1 MTLPSDYA
9 ERVYAGVLGKL
20 IGVYLGRPFEGW
32 TYERIMEHLG
42 EIHYYVHEKLG
53 VPLIVTDD
61 DISGTFTFV
70 RALEDYGNSK
80 DVTPEQMGKGWLNY
94 LIEND
99 TILWWGGMGNSTE
112 HTAYLR
118 LKSGIPAPQ
127 SGSMELN
134 GKVVAEQIGAQIFID
149 GFAMVAPGNPD
160 LAVDLA
166 KRAGSV
172 SHDGEAIYGA
182 QVLTAMESLAFIEP
196 DIDKLIDAAVDHIPK
211 DSVIYQMIADIR
223 EWHKEESDWRKT
235 REKIE
240 AHYGYDKY
248 GGNCHMVPNH
258 GLMIFALL
266 YGEDDFQKTQM
277 ILNTSGWDT
286 DCNAGNIGC
295 LMGIKNG
302 LAGLEAGPDF
312 RGPVADKLYLPTAD
326 GGRAISDAVT
336 EAFHL
341 INMGRALAGEAPLK
355 PKNGARFHFEMP
367 GSVQGFEVE
376 DSVDVRGTLKLENV
390 PGHSDSGARSLALH
404 YKGLAGGRVARA
416 ATPTFIP
423 SLEVA
428 KYFEGRGYKLLAS
441 PTLYTGQMV
450 RARVTASKDNAMSI
464 ECRLYIRPYIADD
477 ELGLIRAE
485 SATFAAGECKEL
497 EWTVPDTDASPIAF
511 VGLELSGTKG
521 ATGSVYLDYLT
532 WEGAPNT
539 VLNRPSFKER
549 GFRKPEST
557 GMMWKRAWVNGL
569 DHKDRI
575 ETLDFYP
582 ETYRLIQNT
591 GRGLISQGAKDWT
604 DYQVTARMTPHLCK
618 AGGVAVRAQGMR
630 RYYAFLCDAESMKI
644 VRTFDEDEVL
654 AQTDTGWTFGVPYEL
669 NLKVAGDTLTASV
682 NGAVVLEATDEVNKL
697 TGGGVALICEE
708 GRIGCD
714 HVEVKPL

>member
-1 MTLPSDYA
+1 MALPVDYA
-9 ERVYAGVLGKL
+9 ERVYAGVLGKI

-32 TYERIMEHLG
+32 EYDRIMEHLG
-42 EIHYYVHEKLG
+42 EINYYVHEKLN

-70 RALEDYGNSK
+70 RAMEDYGNTA
-80 DVTPEQMGKGWLNY
+80 DVTAEQMGKGWLNY
-94 LIEND
+94 LIED
-99 TILWWGGMGNSTE
+99 ETILWWGGMGNSTE
-112 HTAYLR
+112 HTAYMR
-118 LKSGIPAPQ
+118 LKAGIPAPQ
-127 SGSMELN
+127 SGSIELN

-149 GFAMVAPGNPD
+149 GFAMVAPGDPD

-182 QVLTAMESLAFIEP
+182 QVLTAMESLAFIES
-196 DIDKLIDAAVDHIPK
+196 DTNKLLDAAVKYIPQ

-223 EWHKEESDWRKT
+223 EWHKNEPDWRKT

-240 AHYGYDKY
+240 ANYGYDKY

-266 YGEDDFQKTQM
+266 YGDDDFQKTQM

-302 LAGLEAGPDF
+302 LAGIDAGPDF

-326 GGRAISDAVT
+326 GGRAISDALT
-336 EAFHL
+336 ESFHI
-341 INMGRALAGEAPLK
+341 INMGRALAGKSPLN
-355 PKNGARFHFEMP
+355 PKNGVRFHFEMP
-367 GSVQGFEVE
+367 GSVQGFEAE
-376 DSVDVRGTLKLENV
+376 DSTEVRGTLDIENV
-390 PGHSDSGARSLALH
+390 AGYSSSGERSLALH
-404 YKGLAGGRVARA
+404 YKGLAEGRTARA

-441 PTLYTGQMV
+441 PTIYTGQTIK
-450 RARVTASKDNAMSI
+450 ARVTASSDNTSPI
-464 ECRLYIRPYIADD
+464 NCNLYLQPYVAQD
-477 ELGLIRAE
+477 ELGFVKAE
-485 SATFAAGECKEL
+485 PVSLAAGESQNL
-497 EWTVPDTDASPIAF
+497 EWVVPDTDASPIAL
-511 VGLELSGTKG
+511 VGLELSGNNG
-521 ATGSVYLDYLT
+521 ATGTVYLDYLT
-532 WEGAPNT
+532 WDGAPNMA
-539 VLNRPSFKER
+539 LNRPSFKER
-549 GFRKPEST
+549 GFRRPEST
-557 GMMWKRAWVNGL
+557 GMMWKRAWINGL

-575 ETLDFYP
+575 EAMDFWP

-591 GRGLISQGAKDWT
+591 GRGLISQGTKEWT

-618 AGGVAVRAQGMR
+618 AGGIAVRTQGMK
-630 RYYAFLCDAESMKI
+630 RYYALLCESDSMKL
-644 VRTFDEDEVL
+644 VKSFDEDEVL
-654 AQTDTGWTFGVPYEL
+654 AETNTGWTFGETFDL
-669 NLKVAGDTLTASV
+669 NLKVQGNKLTASV
-682 NGAVVLEATDEVNKL
+682 NGTVILEATDDANQL
-697 TGGGVALICEE
+697 TGGGIALISEE

-714 HVEVKPL
+714 HVEVRPL